1 MSNEQISIKTPEYV
15 SLQFQSANIG
25 SRAVAFIIDTLIIF
39 IIQIILFFLGVF
51 VIGGFETFLLM
62 SESNFV
68 IMAIIIIL
76 YFIINYGYYIFF
88 EYYWAG
94 QTPGKRITGIRVIQD
109 SGHNI
114 TLLASFIRNLMRL
127 VDTLPIGYFLGIIT
141 IFFHSKNKR
150 IGDIVSGT
158 IVVHERPGK
167 RRDSRFERLIRN
179 RNLPLTHLTIEDGM
193 MRNIK
198 DKEWDILKLYRE
210 RFIHLSRKNRKQM
223 TNQVAEIIF
232 PKFQIDITGKT
243 PEEKEDILLTIYL
256 KMQKEWD
263 FE

>member
-25 SRAVAFIIDTLIIF
+25 SRAVAFIIDTLIIL

-68 IMAIIIIL
+68 IMAIIIII

-114 TLLASFIRNLMRL
+114 TLLASFIRNFMRL
-127 VDTLPIGYFLGIIT
+127 VDRTRTRWNYS
-141 IFFHSKNKR
+141 H
-150 IGDIVSGT
+150 V
-158 IVVHERPGK
+158 
-167 RRDSRFERLIRN
+167 
-179 RNLPLTHLTIEDGM
+179 
-193 MRNIK
+193 
-198 DKEWDILKLYRE
+198 
-210 RFIHLSRKNRKQM
+210 
-223 TNQVAEIIF
+223 
-232 PKFQIDITGKT
+232 
-243 PEEKEDILLTIYL
+243 
-256 KMQKEWD
+256 
-263 FE
+263 